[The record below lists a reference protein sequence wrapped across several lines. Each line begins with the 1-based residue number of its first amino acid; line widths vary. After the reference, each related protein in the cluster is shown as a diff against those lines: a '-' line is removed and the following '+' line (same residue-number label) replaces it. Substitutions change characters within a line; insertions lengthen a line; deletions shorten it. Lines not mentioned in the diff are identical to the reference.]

1 MSVKPF
7 GYMARVTI
15 VRLLSGKDEGVGIAV
30 KPTPTR
36 DAPIY
41 DQSAIDQLEAE
52 IARLNALLS
61 DSNEIPM

>member
-15 VRLLSGKDEGVGIAV
+15 ARLLSGEDEVGIAV

-41 DQSAIDQLEAE
+41 DQSVIDQLTAE
-52 IARLNALLS
+52 IARLKALLS
-61 DSNEIPM
+61 DSNQIPM

>member
-1 MSVKPF
+1 MSVKPI
-7 GYMARVTI
+7 GYMQRVTLARV
-15 VRLLSGKDEGVGIAV
+15 LAGNDEGVNIVV
-30 KPTPTR
+30 KPTKIR